1 MKQVRITAAARDAL
15 ERFNYASEGR
25 GMIALQPQP
34 DGSFMI
40 DLEPETLEQL
50 EQHRFPQDSI
60 SDVLIQ
66 LCNRGRNQ

>member
-15 ERFNYASEGR
+15 ERYNYAAVGHGLVTAEP
-25 GMIALQPQP
+25 LP
-34 DGSFMI
+34 DGSFEI
-40 DLEPETLEQL
+40 DLEPEMLEQL
-50 EQHRFPQDSI
+50 EKHRFPHESI